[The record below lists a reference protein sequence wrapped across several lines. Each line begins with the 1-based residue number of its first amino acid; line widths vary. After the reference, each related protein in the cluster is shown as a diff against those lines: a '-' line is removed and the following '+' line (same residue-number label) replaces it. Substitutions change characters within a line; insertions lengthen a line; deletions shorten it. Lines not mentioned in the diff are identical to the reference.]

1 MSMKLRDLIRKVRQ
15 CKTASEER
23 AVIAKESAM
32 IRTAIREEQVHY
44 RHRNVAKLLF
54 MHMLGYPT
62 HFGQLECMKLTASPH
77 FPEKRIGYLGM
88 LLLLSEEAEVLML
101 ATNALKS
108 DLVSD
113 NKFVAGLALCAIG
126 NLATADMS
134 RDLAPEVDKHLKSP
148 LAYLRKKACL
158 AMARCLTKCP
168 DMVEDFVDRVTS
180 LLQDKSHGVLVTV
193 VQLMTQVLLID
204 FQNAHEQAQEDD
216 EHGGGERPDPYDTE
230 CRRAFLKLVPTL
242 TKMLRNL
249 LGTSSGGSGFM
260 MENEVSGIS
269 DPFLQVQL
277 LTLLRLLGT
286 NNVAASEE
294 MNDVLAQV
302 ATNTESAKNAG
313 NAILYEC
320 VLTIMGIESEDGLRV
335 LAINILGRFLLNR
348 DNNIRYVALNTLAK
362 CIVEQKRGAGG
373 GGNNALFLDN
383 GGAGT
388 NVNNAMSALQRHRTT
403 VVDCLKDPDVSIRQ
417 RALELIYH
425 LVNADNVQPLVGELL
440 NYLVLC
446 PREHRGDIARRILKV
461 VDRYTPEGT
470 EETSQLWRVDT
481 LITTLTI
488 AGREASREVP
498 SATAVYISRSVPS
511 LHAFATH
518 KLVKA
523 IRDDDG
529 SQHGLLAVGI
539 WCIGEYG
546 DYLLQPYTY
555 TPSST
560 STMNGDNG
568 NTTAEAPI
576 TFMALEPLAI
586 VDTIA
591 RVTKRVS
598 CPEYIK
604 ERALTAYAKIH
615 HRFLELKDSNPSIPM
630 ALQKLQTLLQNEGGS
645 KSLELQLRACEYN
658 ALVHASQGLPL
669 PKVIRPTATES
680 DKENDSKS
688 IMETDLFGV
697 MDSTTA
703 MTNGGGGTNAPP
715 SSGVIAAAREALA
728 RMPVVDAKILQ
739 KRLMSNDEFS
749 YGSSSADSVSGSG
762 NATGS
767 SGLLK
772 PSAISSGGG
781 GDLLDFG
788 VDTTASTTTASTI
801 AAAPAP
807 SNTASDLELL
817 ADIFSAQPVTTT
829 TTSTLQPQTSGG
841 GMDLFGGPA
850 PMSNSSSVGDIFGGT
865 SSIASAPTSA
875 PADIFGA
882 SSVASALS
890 ASSNLFGPAPTT
902 AAPAPVN
909 PLDLFGPSSSSTM
922 PTTSTMAAPS
932 NDMFGA
938 PTPVSPPQQP
948 ASIKIKAIEFQGLVV
963 EFQCTKPDTWNKQK
977 SKLVAHFRNSN
988 PEPLYGLNL
997 QVAVPKFVTME
1008 MEPAT
1013 STTIPPTAGGASTV
1027 TQTVNVT
1034 NSLLGT
1040 KNLVLKLKL
1049 GFSYKG
1055 QKQEHMA
1062 TCSGFPPGE
1071 Y

>member
-1 MSMKLRDLIRKVRQ
+1 
-15 CKTASEER
+15 
-23 AVIAKESAM
+23 
-32 IRTAIREEQVHY
+32 
-44 RHRNVAKLLF
+44 
-54 MHMLGYPT
+54 
-62 HFGQLECMKLTASPH
+62 MKLTASPH

-148 LAYLRKKACL
+148 LSYLRKKACL

-193 VQLMTQVLLID
+193 VQLMTQVLMID
-204 FQNAHEQAQEDD
+204 YQTAREEEAEGD
-216 EHGGGERPDPYDTE
+216 ENVDPWDTD

-249 LGTSSGGSGFM
+249 LGHSSNSSGYA
-260 MENEVSGIS
+260 MENEVSGIA

-286 NNVAASEE
+286 NNVQASEE

-362 CIVEQKRGAGG
+362 CIVEQKKSASTVDVFPDTTT
-373 GGNNALFLDN
+373 A
-383 GGAGT
+383 ASGT
-388 NVNNAMSALQRHRTT
+388 SINNAMSALQRHRTT

-425 LVNADNVQPLVGELL
+425 LVNADNVQQLVGELL

-446 PREHRGDIARRILKV
+446 PREHRGDICSRILKV
-461 VDRYTPEGT
+461 VDRYTPSSDGGDE
-470 EETSQLWRVDT
+470 SSSMLWRIDT

-488 AGREASREVP
+488 AGREANRSVP
-498 SATAVYISRSVPS
+498 SATAVYISRSSPS

-523 IRDDDG
+523 LRDDDG

-555 TPSST
+555 TPLGNGSSG
-560 STMNGDNG
+560 GDLSS
-568 NTTAEAPI
+568 ASASSQPI
-576 TFMALEPLAI
+576 SFQPLEPLAI

-591 RVTKRVS
+591 RVTKRAS

-604 ERALTAYAKIH
+604 ERALTAYAKLN
-615 HRFLELKDSNPSIPM
+615 HRFLDQADTNPSVQD
-630 ALQKLQTLLQNEGGS
+630 ALKRLQGLLKKEGTNR
-645 KSLELQLRACEYN
+645 SLELQLRACEYQ

-669 PKVIRPTATES
+669 PKVVKPVPLQ
-680 DKENDSKS
+680 DDENNNKTS
-688 IMETDLFGV
+688 EPDLFGV
-697 MDSTTA
+697 M
-703 MTNGGGGTNAPP
+703 TNGGTDNSNTNSNGSSLPP
-715 SSGVIAAAREALA
+715 SSAVIAAAKEALA
-728 RMPVVDAKILQ
+728 RMPIVDVKLLQ

-749 YGSSSADSVSGSG
+749 YASSSADGNSVGP
-762 NATGS
+762 APS
-767 SGLLK
+767 SGLMK
-772 PSAISSGGG
+772 PAAAPAAGG

-788 VDTTASTTTASTI
+788 DTAVTSASTSTNNPTSTTTTTAS
-801 AAAPAP
+801 
-807 SNTASDLELL
+807 SDLELL
-817 ADIFSAQPVTTT
+817 ADIFSAQPAATPAAAPAAAAT
-829 TTSTLQPQTSGG
+829 
-841 GMDLFGGPA
+841 GMD
-850 PMSNSSSVGDIFGGT
+850 
-865 SSIASAPTSA
+865 
-875 PADIFGA
+875 
-882 SSVASALS
+882 
-890 ASSNLFGPAPTT
+890 LFGPAPTT
-902 AAPAPVN
+902 AATTTTTTTDLFGATPTTAAAAPSTMDIFGGGGPTAPPAASATTDLFGAAPTTTAPAPTSVN
-909 PLDLFGPSSSSTM
+909 PLDLYGPSTTTAT
-922 PTTSTMAAPS
+922 TTSTMNS
-932 NDMFGA
+932 TTDMFGA
-938 PTPVSPPQQP
+938 APAMNSAPPAPAAPQAATPATVRV
-948 ASIKIKAIEFQGLVV
+948 AAIEHQGLTV
-963 EFQCTKPDTWNKQK
+963 EFECSKPDTWNKQK
-977 SKLVAHFRNSN
+977 SRLVAHFRNSN
-988 PEPLYGLNL
+988 PEPLYGMNL

-1008 MEPAT
+1008 MEPAS
-1013 STTIPPTAGGASTV
+1013 STTIPPASSSTTV

-1034 NSLLGT
+1034 NTQLGT

-1049 GFSYKG
+1049 GFSYQG
-1055 QKQEHMA
+1055 QKQEKMA
-1062 TCSGFPPGE
+1062 TCSGFPAGE